1 VIKNSL
7 KIFCAGKLNYL
18 NRTSLFN
25 GMIDIKLIRESPEI
39 VRKNCKKRGYEE
51 KSVDEILKLDGQW
64 RKLKKKDDDLRAE
77 RNKVSKEINEAKKQK
92 KDISALLKQARQI
105 PGKLEKNEE
114 EEKELKKKIDF
125 ILSAIPNIQSED
137 VPVGDE
143 SKNEEINTG
152 GKIPKF
158 TFPVKSHVELLEK
171 SDLLDMERATK
182 VAGSGFYIFKGELA
196 QFERALIN
204 FMIDFHMKDGFLE
217 INPPQLVNAKTMF
230 GTGNL
235 PKFEKDLYK
244 TNEELYLIPTAEV
257 VVTNI
262 YADEIL
268 NEKDLPKKFVSFTQC
283 YRTEAGKHGEPGI
296 FRLHEF
302 EKVEMVYLCR
312 QEDSWKFHE
321 EMTARAEKILEKL
334 KLPYRKILL
343 ATADAGFA
351 SAKTYDLEVW
361 SPYLKKYLE
370 TSSCSNCTDFQAR
383 RMNTRYQSKDGLKFV
398 HTLNGSG
405 LATPRLLI
413 SLIENNQQKDGS
425 IKVPSVL
432 QPYMNGQKAI
442 GKKEK

>member
-1 VIKNSL
+1 
-7 KIFCAGKLNYL
+7 
-18 NRTSLFN
+18 
-25 GMIDIKLIRESPEI
+25 MIDIKFIRENSDI
-39 VRKNCKKRGYEE
+39 VVQNCKNRGYDSEDV
-51 KSVDEILKLDGQW
+51 SEILALDEKW
-64 RKLKKKDDDLRAE
+64 RKLKKQDDDLRAS
-77 RNKVSKEINEAKKQK
+77 RNRISKAINEAKKQK
-92 KDISALLKQARQI
+92 KNVSALLKEAKRI
-105 PGKLEKNEE
+105 PEKLKKNEE
-114 EEKELKKKIDF
+114 EEKRLREDLDKY
-125 ILSAIPNIQSED
+125 LSLIPNIQAKE
-137 VPVGDE
+137 VPVGGE
-143 SKNEEINTG
+143 EKNKVIHKKGE
-152 GKIPKF
+152 IPKF
-158 TFPVKSHVELLEK
+158 SFSIKSHVELLK
-171 SDLLDMERATK
+171 KADLLDVERAAK
-182 VAGSGFYIFKGELA
+182 LSGAGFYIFKGELA
-196 QFERALIN
+196 EFERALIN
-204 FMIDFHMKDGFLE
+204 FMIDFHVHDGFVE

-262 YADEIL
+262 YSDEIL
-268 NEKDLPKKFVSFTQC
+268 NEKDLPKKFVAFTQC
-283 YRTEAGKHGEPGI
+283 YRTEAGRHGSETPGI

-321 EMTARAEKILEKL
+321 EMTARAEKILDKL
-334 KLPYRKILL
+334 KLPYRKVLL

-383 RMNTRYQSKDGLKFV
+383 RMNTRYQSKEGLRFV

-413 SLIENNQQKDGS
+413 SLIENYQQKDGS
-425 IKVPSVL
+425 IKIPLVL
-432 QPYMNGQKAI
+432 QPYMHGKKFI
-442 GKKEK
+442 GKKIK

>member
-1 VIKNSL
+1 
-7 KIFCAGKLNYL
+7 
-18 NRTSLFN
+18 
-25 GMIDIKLIRESPEI
+25 MIDIKLLRENPAFI
-39 VRKNCKKRGYEE
+39 KKNCRNRGYDE
-51 KSVDEILKLDGQW
+51 KSVDEILTIDEKW
-64 RKLKKKDDDLRAE
+64 RKLKKEDDDLRAE
-77 RNKVSKEINEAKKQK
+77 RNRVSKQISEAKKEK
-92 KDISALLKQARQI
+92 KDVSKLLKQAKQI
-105 PGKLEKNEE
+105 PEKLKKNEE
-114 EEKELKKKIDF
+114 EEKELKKNLDVL
-125 ILSAIPNIQSED
+125 LSMIPNIQASD

-143 SKNEEINTG
+143 SKNKEIKKSG
-152 GKIPKF
+152 EIPKF
-158 TFPVKSHVELLEK
+158 DFPIKSHAELLTK
-171 SDLLDMERATK
+171 VGLLDTERATK
-182 VAGSGFYIFKGELA
+182 VAGSGFYFFKGELA

-204 FMIDFHMKDGFLE
+204 FMIDFHAGDGFLE
-217 INPPQLVNAKTMF
+217 INPPQLVNARTMF

-268 NEKDLPKKFVSFTQC
+268 NEKDLPKKFVAFTQC
-283 YRTEAGKHGEPGI
+283 YRTEAGRHGSETPGI

-302 EKVEMVYLCR
+302 EKVEMVYICS

-321 EMTARAEKILEKL
+321 EMTARAEKILDKL

-343 ATADAGFA
+343 ATGDAGFA

-361 SPYLKKYLE
+361 SPFMKKYLE

-383 RMNTRYQSKDGLKFV
+383 RMNTRYQSKNEIKFV

-425 IKVPSVL
+425 IKIPAVL
-432 QPYMNGQKAI
+432 VPYMNGKKYI
-442 GKKEK
+442 GKEK

>member
-1 VIKNSL
+1 
-7 KIFCAGKLNYL
+7 
-18 NRTSLFN
+18 
-25 GMIDIKLIRESPEI
+25 MIDIKLIRENPE
-39 VRKNCKKRGYEE
+39 VVKKNCKNRNYDE
-51 KSVDEILKLDGQW
+51 KNVDEILTLDEKW
-64 RKLKKKDDDLRAE
+64 RKLKKEDDDLRAE
-77 RNKVSKEINEAKKQK
+77 RNKVSKQINEAKKQN
-92 KDISALLKQARQI
+92 KDVSKLLKQAKQI
-105 PGKLEKNEE
+105 PEKLKKNEE
-114 EEKELKKKIDF
+114 DERELKNNLDRV
-125 ILSAIPNIQSED
+125 LSLIPNIQAKE

-143 SKNEEINTG
+143 SKNKEIKKSG
-152 GKIPKF
+152 DILKF
-158 TFPVKSHVELLEK
+158 DFPVKSHVELLEK
-171 SDLLDMERATK
+171 AGLLDMERATK
-182 VAGSGFYIFKGELA
+182 VSGSGFYFFKGELA

-204 FMIDFHMKDGFLE
+204 FMIDFHASDGFLE

-262 YADEIL
+262 HADEVL
-268 NEKDLPKKFVSFTQC
+268 NEKDLPKKFVAFTQC
-283 YRTEAGKHGEPGI
+283 YRTEAGRHGSETPGI

-321 EMTARAEKILEKL
+321 EMTARAEKILDKL
-334 KLPYRKILL
+334 KIPYRKILL

-361 SPYLKKYLE
+361 SPALKKYLE

-413 SLIENNQQKDGS
+413 SLIENYQQKDGS
-425 IKVPSVL
+425 IKVPAVL
-432 QPYMNGQKAI
+432 QPYMNGKKYI
-442 GKKEK
+442 GKKK